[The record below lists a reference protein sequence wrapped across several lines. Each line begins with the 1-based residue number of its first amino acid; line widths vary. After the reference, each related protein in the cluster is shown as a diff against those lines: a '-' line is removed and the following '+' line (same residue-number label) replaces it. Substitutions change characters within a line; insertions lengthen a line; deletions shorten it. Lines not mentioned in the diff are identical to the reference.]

1 MIFMCWTRET
11 GVIPAELADL
21 ARHESAGRAHDCV
34 GYPHRRSHDNLDTGA
49 HEKMAGRPAGS
60 VGGKAKASIVLTMR
74 QCLDTRQMLM
84 DEFVPSL
91 I

>member
-1 MIFMCWTRET
+1 
-11 GVIPAELADL
+11 
-21 ARHESAGRAHDCV
+21 
-34 GYPHRRSHDNLDTGA
+34 
-49 HEKMAGRPAGS
+49 MAGRPAGS